1 MNSVAGKIKAVSGF
15 IITRPL
21 DMGDFDEVY
30 RGASF
35 DVWVAPTRAHLQ
47 EWAALTREIQAAKR
61 RSKKMTEDERSE
73 ALEAWRT
80 RQLAWYAATWRNV
93 TLEDVREI
101 KEALPEVA
109 WDWLT
114 LRTSEMIGAY
124 RREKLGNSKG
134 D

>member
-1 MNSVAGKIKAVSGF
+1 MNSTLGKIKGVTGF

-21 DMGDFDEVY
+21 DLGDFDEVY
-30 RGASF
+30 RGATF
-35 DVWVAPTRAHLQ
+35 DVWVAPSRAHLQ
-47 EWAALTREIQAAKR
+47 EWTSLTRAIQDAKR
-61 RSKKMTEDERSE
+61 RSVQMTENERSE

-80 RQLAWYAATWRNV
+80 RQLAWFAATWRNI
-93 TLEDVREI
+93 TLEDVKEI

-114 LRTSEMIGAY
+114 MRTSQMIGAF
-124 RREKLGNSKG
+124 RREKLGNSSG